1 MGKHFVLTISREFG
15 AEGHGNRK
23 STFRTSGSKAL

>member
-15 AEGHGNRK
+15 AEGHEIGKVLQNVWE
-23 STFRTSGSKAL
+23 